1 MILLKYCTLY
11 VSKFGKF
18 SSGHRTGKG
27 QFSFQPQTR
36 AMPKNVQTTIQ
47 LPSFHMLATL
57 CSKSSKLGF
66 SSTLTEIFQ
75 MYKLGFE
82 EAEEPEIKLT
92 TFAGSWRKQGNSRKT
107 STSASLTSW
116 NVDCVDHNK
125 LQKILKE
132 MGVPDS
138 LPISWEICI
147 WVKKH
152 QLEIDMEQCI
162 SSKLGKE

>member
-1 MILLKYCTLY
+1 MLSMAIMPT
-11 VSKFGKF
+11 VSWQHF
-18 SSGHRTGKG
+18 
-27 QFSFQPQTR
+27 
-36 AMPKNVQTTIQ
+36 IE
-47 LPSFHMLATL
+47 
-57 CSKSSKLGF
+57 LGF
-66 SSTLTEIFQ
+66 SNMWTEIFQ

-92 TFAGSWRKQGNSRKT
+92 TFAGSWKKQGNSRKT
-107 STSASLTSW
+107 STSALLTSW

-138 LPISWEICI
+138 LPVSWEICM
-147 WVKKH
+147 WVKKQ
-152 QLEIDMEQCI
+152 QLEVDMEQCI